1 MIRKMISVAISGLLM
16 GSLLGVLGGG
26 LTACSTVNVH
36 SDEEATAPTHPP
48 FATESEAEQTL
59 KDWQQKKQK
68 SYFDW
73 PVNDARMTRGFLP
86 NRRHP
91 HKGIDLAAP
100 KNTPIMAAHDGTVI
114 YTGHD
119 FRGVGR
125 MVMIEGEKGW
135 ATLYA
140 HLNKIEVYEG
150 QKVHQGEVIAA
161 MGSSGHSTGSHL
173 HFEIRKLS
181 GPVDP
186 LPYLPG
192 GTRLAHR

>member
-1 MIRKMISVAISGLLM
+1 MIRKVLATAVSGLLM
-16 GSLLGVLGGG
+16 GSLVAALGG
-26 LTACSTVNVH
+26 LTACSTTTVH
-36 SDEEATAPTHPP
+36 SS
-48 FATESEAEQTL
+48 ESDSSAYPYAVSETEAEQTL

-73 PVNDARMTRGFLP
+73 PVDDARMTRGFLP

-91 HKGIDLAAP
+91 HKGIDLAAR

-114 YTGHD
+114 YAGHD
-119 FRGVGR
+119 FRGFGR
-125 MVMIEGEKGW
+125 MIMIEGDKGW
-135 ATLYA
+135 ATLYG
-140 HLNKIEVYEG
+140 HLNKIEVREG

-161 MGSSGHSTGSHL
+161 MGSTGHSTGPHL